1 MTIKIILDRLIA
13 HILLIIE
20 DCHAYRLPH
29 CLTVAYRIAYH
40 QNNTGSS
47 HCRAYHLTAGLSHT
61 VSLPHT
67 SSHCRTH
74 RLTAAHI
81 VSLPRISSHCRA
93 YCLSHIVSLPRVSSL
108 SLKTA
113 VHIVIV
119 SHGCILYYII
129 INCIALSCIVVMPIR
144 RKSGVIP
151 STWCL
156 MK

>member
-81 VSLPRISSHCRA
+81 VSLPRILSLAYRLTAARIVSFVEDCCA
-93 YCLSHIVSLPRVSSL
+93 YCHRLSWLYSLL
-108 SLKTA
+108 
-113 VHIVIV
+113 HYYQ
-119 SHGCILYYII
+119 LY
-129 INCIALSCIVVMPIR
+129 CIVMHR
-144 RKSGVIP
+144 RHAYSKKI
-151 STWCL
+151 WCDSEYL
-156 MK
+156 VFDEIAMY